1 MIRFYRIHRLGGI
14 YMKTVQELEAQ
25 LAELKSDFIRI
36 QGDVEKIETTG
47 GNVALAVKQ
56 LTALENEIA
65 EVRTQLR
72 EALKKDN

>member
-1 MIRFYRIHRLGGI
+1 
-14 YMKTVQELEAQ
+14 MKTVQELEAQ

>member
-1 MIRFYRIHRLGGI
+1 
-14 YMKTVQELEAQ
+14 MKTVQELEAQ

-56 LTALENEIA
+56 LTALEDEIA

-72 EALKKDN
+72 QALKENNS

>member
-1 MIRFYRIHRLGGI
+1 
-14 YMKTVQELEAQ
+14 MKTVQELEAQ
-25 LAELKSDFIRI
+25 LTELKSDFIRI

-72 EALKKDN
+72 VALKKDN